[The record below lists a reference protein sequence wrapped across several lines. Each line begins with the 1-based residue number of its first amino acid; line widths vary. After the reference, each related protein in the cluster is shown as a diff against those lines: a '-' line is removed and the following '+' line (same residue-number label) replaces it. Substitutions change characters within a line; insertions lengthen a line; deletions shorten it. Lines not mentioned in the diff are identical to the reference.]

1 MAPNKL
7 NAFIRNFVSSH
18 RRNLLTKVSM
28 YFFSYSILLMCSY
41 LCTHFICIM
50 IQWSKHKILL
60 LYKHNILFIYIDF
73 HILKENSYS
82 CSKNDEVWY
91 LHMRAKRLFNI
102 FCCSPPLFSQ
112 SHKIPKSF
120 KYGLEWDRAVGNF
133 QIWICRIP

>member
-1 MAPNKL
+1 
-7 NAFIRNFVSSH
+7 
-18 RRNLLTKVSM
+18 M

-102 FCCSPPLFSQ
+102 FWCSPTSSLLSVSQ
-112 SHKIPKSF
+112 NTQ
-120 KYGLEWDRAVGNF
+120 EF
-133 QIWICRIP
+133 QIWTWMRLSGGKFSNLNLLHTLGFGYLEMLLMEFGSCCQ